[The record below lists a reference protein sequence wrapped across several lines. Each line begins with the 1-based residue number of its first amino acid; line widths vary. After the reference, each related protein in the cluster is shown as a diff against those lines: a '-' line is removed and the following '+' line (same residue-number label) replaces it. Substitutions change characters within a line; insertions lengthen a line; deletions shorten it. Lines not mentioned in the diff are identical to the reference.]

1 MTIHSPTNDNLRFD
15 ALFYHAAIGI
25 VMVNRESEILLVNH
39 YAEVIFGYG
48 KDELIGQK
56 IETLL
61 PESVRSTH
69 EKHHENYVKSPKI
82 RPMGTGLNLKSRRKD
97 GSEFPVEVSLSFFEQ
112 NGEKYFLAFINDVTF
127 KRQSEQELIDQKE
140 KIEKLNQNLEQEV
153 VSRTKALVETLKNLE
168 ESKQELELSLSK
180 ERELGELKS
189 RFVSMASHEFRTP
202 LSTILSAATLIEKYP
217 QTEDQEKREKHIKRI
232 KSAVGNLTDI
242 LEEFLSVGKLEEG
255 KIEIRNSQFNLPELI
270 REIIYDFKSMIKHG
284 QQINY
289 QHLGDE
295 MITMDKSLLRK
306 IVNNLCSN
314 ATKFSPENKSIDL
327 LTNCQNNQLLLKVK
341 DYGIGI
347 SEDDQKHLFERFFRA
362 GNVINVQGTGLGL
375 HIVAKYTE
383 LLNGEVTIKSQLEKG
398 TEITILFNL

>member
-1 MTIHSPTNDNLRFD
+1 
-15 ALFYHAAIGI
+15 
-25 VMVNRESEILLVNH
+25 
-39 YAEVIFGYG
+39 
-48 KDELIGQK
+48 
-56 IETLL
+56 
-61 PESVRSTH
+61 
-69 EKHHENYVKSPKI
+69 
-82 RPMGTGLNLKSRRKD
+82 MGTGLNLKSRRKD

-127 KRQSEQELIDQKE
+127 KRQSEQALIDQKE

-202 LSTILSAATLIEKYP
+202 LSTILSAATLIEKYA
-217 QTEDQEKREKHIKRI
+217 QTDDQEKREKHIKRI

-270 REIIYDFKSMIKHG
+270 HEIIYDFKSMLKQG

-306 IVNNLCSN
+306 IINNLCSN
-314 ATKFSPENKSIDL
+314 ATKFSPENKNIDL
-327 LTNCQNNQLLLKVK
+327 LTNCQNNQLLLKIK

-362 GNVINVQGTGLGL
+362 GNVTNVQGTGLGL

>member
-1 MTIHSPTNDNLRFD
+1 MPSSNDNLRFD

-25 VMVNRESEILLVNH
+25 VMVNREADILLANH
-39 YAEVIFGYG
+39 FAELIFGYE

-56 IETLL
+56 IEVLL
-61 PESVRSTH
+61 PESIRATH
-69 EKHHENYVKSPKI
+69 VKHHEGYVKSPKI
-82 RPMGTGLNLKSRRKD
+82 RPMGTGLNLQSRRKD
-97 GSEFPVEVSLSFFEQ
+97 GSYFPVEVSLSFFEQ

-127 KRQSEQELIDQKE
+127 KRQAEQELIDQKE

-168 ESKQELELSLSK
+168 ESKQELEVSLSK

-217 QTEDQEKREKHIKRI
+217 HAEDQERREKHIKRI
-232 KSAVGNLTDI
+232 KAAVGNLTDI
-242 LEEFLSVGKLEEG
+242 LEEFLSVGRLEEG
-255 KIEIRNSQFNLPELI
+255 KIEIRNVSFDLPDLI
-270 REIIYDFKSMIKHG
+270 HEIIYDFKSMLKNG
-284 QQINY
+284 QQVKYNHDGIDDIV
-289 QHLGDE
+289 L
-295 MITMDKSLLRK
+295 DKSLLRK
-306 IVNNLCSN
+306 IIINLCSN
-314 ATKFSPENKSIDL
+314 ATKFSPENSTIEIS
-327 LTNCQNNQLLLKVK
+327 TNCTNNQLILTVK

-347 SEDDQKHLFERFFRA
+347 LEEDQKHLFERFFRA

-383 LLNGEVTIKSQLEKG
+383 LMEGEVSLKSKLEEG
-398 TEITILFNL
+398 TEITISFPLNN